1 MKEHHRAHYEA
12 EQAGRLP
19 MWTVYDHPAD
29 YPGHWV
35 ARLWYSLPQPE
46 PTEYV
51 LAHDSLDELR
61 GMLPPTCVMLAR
73 QDGDDPK
80 IAETWL

>member
-1 MKEHHRAHYEA
+1 MNKHHRAHYDA
-12 EQAGRLP
+12 ERAGKLP
-19 MWTVYDHPAD
+19 IWAVYDHPHD
-29 YPGHWV
+29 YPCAWI

-51 LAHDSLDELR
+51 LAHDTLEGLR
-61 GMLPPTCVMLAR
+61 DMLPPTCTMLAR
-73 QDGDDPK
+73 HENDDPK